1 VSDHELRDGV
11 LAKLER
17 PLPGW
22 LVPLLVAL
30 AVVGGGSFLIL
41 LLGRGSDRAWHAFFV
56 NWLFW
61 TGLSQAGVVFSA
73 SQILS
78 NAHWSHPV
86 RRIAE
91 ASVAFLPV
99 AFLLFVVLW
108 FGRAHVFPWVAAPV
122 EEWPKGWWL
131 RDWFVF
137 LRDGAALLVLF
148 GLSFWYIYHSLRP
161 DAALLASRPGAGSGR
176 LRGWL
181 ARGWTWAG
189 GAQAGDVAQIAHSQ
203 QRLAQVGAAI
213 AVVYVLVLSL
223 VAFDL
228 VMSLAPHWLSNLLGG
243 YLAVAAWLMALMV
256 LALTTI
262 FWRRHLGLEALI
274 GSRTMHDL
282 GKLCFAFTVFWMYF
296 FFSQFI
302 VIWYGNLPEETQF
315 IQMRLGTQFLQD
327 TWFWDASR
335 LDEPYVKLSLT
346 AWAGCWVIPFW
357 VLLGQAPKRTPA
369 VLGSV
374 ACIVLLGFWLER
386 NALVWPSLV
395 PQDGMAWVGPIQVG
409 IALGFL
415 GAFALVNL
423 VASRVF
429 PTLPL
434 PTRD

>member
-1 VSDHELRDGV
+1 MSDHELRDGV

-203 QRLAQVGAAI
+203 QRLAQVGAAV

-302 VIWYGNLPEETQF
+302 VIWYGNLPEETSF
-315 IQMRLGTQFLQD
+315 MMLRI
-327 TWFWDASR
+327 AV
-335 LDEPYVKLSLT
+335 EPWRTIGIVMVCLVF
-346 AWAGCWVIPFW
+346 VIPFW
-357 VLLGQAPKRTPA
+357 GLMGVKPKQTPA
-369 VLGSV
+369 ILGSFAV
-374 ACIVLLGFWLER
+374 I
-386 NALVWPSLV
+386 SLV
-395 PQDGMAWVGPIQVG
+395 GLWLDRWIFVVPSVVQRATRAPLGWTELLVTAGFAGVWALCHAWFASTFPIISPRLLDRMAAEGEGHP
-409 IALGFL
+409 
-415 GAFALVNL
+415 
-423 VASRVF
+423 
-429 PTLPL
+429 
-434 PTRD
+434 